1 MPLGEYP
8 FSKYYAWVRDRYG
21 FTWQLMLTDPAGEP
35 APFFIPALMFG
46 GPTTATA
53 FLPPRLIFRF
63 STATGR
69 YCESM
74 KKTACWKRDRLSS
87 PISFWVVGGSPQWT
101 PGPSMTSPSPPS
113 VSLILSVPDQTLID
127 HHRAELSAYPEAE
140 RFGWCKDRWGV
151 SWQILPDNLGSL
163 LQDEGFRSAF
173 MSMGK
178 FTSTPEPNKT
188 APQLPSPPRGSG
200 KMFNARLHQDRIR
213 RKRLFP
219 IY

>member
-1 MPLGEYP
+1 MLNFDPLAFGGEEAARAYLKHCHDLLAEGGELMPLGEYP

-46 GPTTATA
+46 GPNLGNCLPATEAYISLFDGHRPLLRVYEEDGMLEKGSVEFTNFVLGGRWFAAMDSGA
-53 FLPPRLIFRF
+53 FHDFTF
-63 STATGR
+63 SLG
-69 YCESM
+69 
-74 KKTACWKRDRLSS
+74 
-87 PISFWVVGGSPQWT
+87 
-101 PGPSMTSPSPPS
+101 

-127 HHRAELSAYPEAE
+127 HHWAELSAYPEAE
-140 RFGWCKDRWGV
+140 RCGWCKDRWGV

-178 FTSTPEPNKT
+178 ILIDTRTE
-188 APQLPSPPRGSG
+188 
-200 KMFNARLHQDRIR
+200 
-213 RKRLFP
+213 
-219 IY
+219 